1 MEFEVETAPYLKV
14 WYTDAVI
21 EVNAQPAQ
29 MPGSSCTK
37 DAVTHDMYR
46 MYMSERDFT
55 QESFFD
61 AIRAMLTPHDILTNG
76 SLVSFPVSYCKE

>member
-14 WYTDAVI
+14 RYTDSVI

-29 MPGSSCTK
+29 NIGSSCTK
-37 DAVTHDMYR
+37 DSVSHDMYR

-55 QESFFD
+55 EDSYFA
-61 AIRAMLTPHDILTNG
+61 AIQAMLTPHDVLTNG
-76 SLVSFPVSYCKE
+76 SLVSPLFS